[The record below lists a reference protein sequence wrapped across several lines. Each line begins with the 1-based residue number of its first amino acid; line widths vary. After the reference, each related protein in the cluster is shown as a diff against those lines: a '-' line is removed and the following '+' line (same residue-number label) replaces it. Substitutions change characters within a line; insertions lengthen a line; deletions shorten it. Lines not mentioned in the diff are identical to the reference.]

1 VRERSAVSKMRE
13 TLWTFTI
20 VTMVSAAV
28 VIIFRLAIY
37 GEDCLTETLCID
49 DLIDPGTDY
58 R

>member
-1 VRERSAVSKMRE
+1 MRE